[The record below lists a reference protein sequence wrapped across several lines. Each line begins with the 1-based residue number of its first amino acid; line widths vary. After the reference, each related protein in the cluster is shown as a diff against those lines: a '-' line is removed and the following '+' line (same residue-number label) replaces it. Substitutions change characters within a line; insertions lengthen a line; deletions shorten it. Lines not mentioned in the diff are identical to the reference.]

1 MRKQWGVRTKMN
13 NIRHR
18 RVEKRKQWWN
28 RNESRYSSSRASYAS
43 HMHPRSAPRIPRHPD
58 KSPSPSV
65 ENSRSLLHTR
75 RESRAEKWPRDVCGI
90 RGTRALGASFS
101 VWSVGGGEGESR
113 HYRLGEC
120 PGHRNEQ
127 SPEVSHQKV
136 ISGLRGP
143 RLSRGRIFFKLPGF
157 SAKPCL
163 SLSPSLSF
171 WLFANAP
178 RLIVL
183 IPRARAAAPA
193 LCRNLFISARARAR
207 GWVRA
212 ARFFCRL

>member
-1 MRKQWGVRTKMN
+1 
-13 NIRHR
+13 
-18 RVEKRKQWWN
+18 
-28 RNESRYSSSRASYAS
+28 
-43 HMHPRSAPRIPRHPD
+43 MHPRSAPRIPRHPD
-58 KSPSPSV
+58 KSPSPSA

-101 VWSVGGGEGESR
+101 VWSVGGGGGESR

-163 SLSPSLSF
+163 SLSLSLF
-171 WLFANAP
+171 LAL
-178 RLIVL
+178 RE
-183 IPRARAAAPA
+183 RAPA
-193 LCRNLFISARARAR
+193 NRFDPSGESRGPCFMPEFIYFCARARVSACRPLFLPAVIRAR
-207 GWVRA
+207 ER
-212 ARFFCRL
+212 